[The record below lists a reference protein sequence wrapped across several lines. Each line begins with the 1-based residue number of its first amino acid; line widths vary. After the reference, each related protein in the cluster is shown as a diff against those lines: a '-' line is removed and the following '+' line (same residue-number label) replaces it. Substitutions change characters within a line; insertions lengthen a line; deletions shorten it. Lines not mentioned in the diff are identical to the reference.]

1 MPQLSKISAQRPDQD
16 PFAHLI
22 DAVATRKHLLLDYLL
37 QDRFVKRFQP
47 AHIRDAVFSYVKSGG
62 KSLRPAVAMLACGA
76 LGGDESAV
84 LPVAAAIE
92 IYHTWTLVHDDVI
105 DRDATRR
112 GGPTV
117 HTEYADRARRDFGWT
132 GADAEHYG
140 RTIALLTGDVQQ
152 AWSWSLLFEAHLER
166 DVSADV
172 VLALAQE
179 LASHVTPLLVE
190 GETLDV
196 QFAGKR
202 NQIGEADV
210 VDMLWKKTGVLYEFA
225 GRAGAAIALNTAD
238 SGVPAVRSLAQ
249 FCSLCGTAFQ
259 IQDDILGVVG
269 DTRQLGKPVGSDIR
283 EGKST
288 LLTLKALQL
297 ADEGQRARI
306 QSTLGNAEANNAA
319 ISDVAQLLRDLGV
332 IKYAQDISHKY
343 VDKALE
349 HLQPLPD
356 SEYKV
361 LLQSWAN
368 YLIQRDL

>member
-1 MPQLSKISAQRPDQD
+1 M
-16 PFAHLI
+16 
-22 DAVATRKHLLLDYLL
+22 
-37 QDRFVKRFQP
+37 
-47 AHIRDAVFSYVKSGG
+47 
-62 KSLRPAVAMLACGA
+62 
-76 LGGDESAV
+76 
-84 LPVAAAIE
+84 
-92 IYHTWTLVHDDVI
+92 
-105 DRDATRR
+105 
-112 GGPTV
+112 
-117 HTEYADRARRDFGWT
+117 
-132 GADAEHYG
+132 
-140 RTIALLTGDVQQ
+140 
-152 AWSWSLLFEAHLER
+152 
-166 DVSADV
+166 
-172 VLALAQE
+172 
-179 LASHVTPLLVE
+179 TPLLVE

-306 QSTLGNAEANNAA
+306 QSTLGNAEANDAA

-349 HLQPLPD
+349 HLQPAARQRI
-356 SEYKV
+356 
-361 LLQSWAN
+361 QSLVTKLGELSHTARFITIGLRRFAFTSV
-368 YLIQRDL
+368 YCVDMASCGVR

>member
-1 MPQLSKISAQRPDQD
+1 MPQVSDISRRQTDQD
-16 PFAHLI
+16 SFAYLM
-22 DAVATRKHLLLDYLL
+22 DAVARRRKLLLDYLL
-37 QDRFVKRFQP
+37 QDRFVERFQP
-47 AHIRDAVFSYVKSGG
+47 AHIRDAVYSYVKSGG

-76 LGGDESAV
+76 LGGEESAI

-105 DRDATRR
+105 DKDRTRR

-117 HTEYADRARRDFGWT
+117 HTEYADRARQDFGWT
-132 GADAEHYG
+132 EADAEHYG

-152 AWSWSLLFEAHLER
+152 AWSWSLLFEARLEGG
-166 DVSADV
+166 VAADV

-196 QFAGKR
+196 QFVGMRK
-202 NQIGEADV
+202 QISEADV

-225 GRAGAAIALNTAD
+225 GRAGAAVALNSAD
-238 SGVPAVRSLAQ
+238 SDMPEALALAR

-269 DTRQLGKPVGSDIR
+269 DTKQLGKPVGSDIR

-297 ADEGQRARI
+297 ANEGQRARF
-306 QSTLGNAEANNAA
+306 QSILGNAGASDDA
-319 ISDVAQLLRDLGV
+319 INEIAQLMRDLGV
-332 IKYAQDISHKY
+332 IKYAQDMSHKY
-343 VDKALE
+343 VDEAQE
-349 HLQPLPD
+349 YLQPLPD

-361 LLQSWAN
+361 LLRSWAN
-368 YLIQRDL
+368 YLIQRDF

>member
-1 MPQLSKISAQRPDQD
+1 MPQVSEISRRQTS
-16 PFAHLI
+16 FAHLM
-22 DAVATRKHLLLDYLL
+22 DAVARRRKLLLAYLL

-47 AHIRDAVFSYVKSGG
+47 AHIRDAVYSYVKSGG

-76 LGGDESAV
+76 LGGEESAV

-105 DRDATRR
+105 DKDSTRR

-117 HTEYADRARRDFGWT
+117 HTAYADRARQDFGWT
-132 GADAEHYG
+132 EADAEHYG

-152 AWSWSLLFEAHLER
+152 AWSWSLLFEAGLEGG
-166 DVSADV
+166 VAADV

-196 QFAGKR
+196 QFVGMRK
-202 NQIGEADV
+202 QISEAEV

-225 GRAGAAIALNTAD
+225 GRAGAAIALNSAD
-238 SGVPAVRSLAQ
+238 SDIPEALALAR

-259 IQDDILGVVG
+259 IQDDILGLVG
-269 DTRQLGKPVGSDIR
+269 DTEQLGKPVGSDIR

-297 ADEGQRARI
+297 ANEGQRARFQAI
-306 QSTLGNAEANNAA
+306 LGDAGASAEAIDEIAR
-319 ISDVAQLLRDLGV
+319 LMRDLGV
-332 IKYAQDISHKY
+332 IEYAQDISHKY
-343 VDKALE
+343 VDEALA
-349 HLQPLPD
+349 HLRPLPD

-361 LLQSWAN
+361 LLRSWAN
-368 YLIQRDL
+368 YLIQRDF